1 MACTPCFTKRIDNCA
16 ESVTIDGQLLPNT
29 VYTWVITDRFGH
41 EWSYNITTD
50 ADGSFEIDLT
60 DPMFPAGLFNQFA
73 ALTLQVFLYADR
85 CEPATMIFC
94 DTEYNCLTFSVGAGN
109 YTYIEQN
116 RPDEVLTCCF
126 EEILYADIADLIL
139 NNGITEGM
147 LYRIT
152 DATEYDINLIVTGL
166 NTSSVSGLAYSEE
179 FPQDEI
185 FYDIDNDV
193 ITRRTDTIKKLSAPF
208 DWRNKMHELTIRT
221 FNASALTFPCTPVSY
236 SYDGSPITVASP
248 DSTTAGMVFNN
259 YSDVLV
265 WLQSVLGGMAC
276 RVNGGGAMTEHLLSL
291 YNLST
296 FDPLFTTFTLNDGT
310 NKVISFTDTTDDF
323 YTFGNTIYADN
334 GSGAADV
341 VTPAAN
347 GNGGNC
353 INIWVND
360 YQITAVPTVI
370 GDSVRDVRCGSA
382 IINDGAYNIQINYE
396 SDKSYFF
403 NYNGGGNNI
412 IADIGNMYQNS
423 AYGISVASNIVASV
437 LGCSLTGFEQY
448 KFGDTV
454 LTFRRATER
463 TDNFLGLY
471 DYRNG
476 ISIQA
481 KSTFEI
487 PFTQTVDRITEES
500 TAQGFANMPEI
511 MLKPTDANTLTLTNT
526 PIGSLANAGEII
538 CEDGPIT
545 LDGSNGDY
553 AILRPVTLQAYPG
566 LSFWQVTEYHNFA

>member
-185 FYDIDNDV
+185 FYDIANDV

-208 DWRNKMHELTIRT
+208 DWRNKMHTLTIRK
-221 FNASALTFPCTPVSY
+221 FDAEAIGFPCTPVSY
-236 SYDGSPITVASP
+236 SYDGSPVAIATP
-248 DSTTAGMVFNN
+248 DATTAGMVFN
-259 YSDVLV
+259 DATDILV
-265 WLQSVLGGMAC
+265 WLQSVLGSMAC
-276 RVNGGGAMTEHLLSL
+276 RVDGVDYSL
-291 YNLST
+291 ALYSLST
-296 FDPLFTTFTLNDGT
+296 FDPLFTDFTLNDGAD
-310 NKVISFTDTTDDF
+310 KVVSFEDTEEYF
-323 YTFGNTIYADN
+323 YTFGNTIQATGGNTDLM
-334 GSGAADV
+334 
-341 VTPAAN
+341 TPASD
-347 GNGGNC
+347 GNGGTC
-353 INIWVND
+353 FNIWVND
-360 YQITAVPTVI
+360 YVGTAVPTVI
-370 GDSVRDVRCGSA
+370 GDAAHDIKCGSA
-382 IINDGAYNIQINYE
+382 IINDGASNIRINYE
-396 SDKSYFF
+396 SSNSFF
-403 NYNGGGNNI
+403 FGLINSSSNVI
-412 IADIGNMYQNS
+412 SDIGNIYFNS
-423 AYGISVASNIVASV
+423 AYGAYFPANVVAGV
-437 LGCSLTGFEQY
+437 LGSFLTGFTGY
-448 KFGDTV
+448 FYGNSL
-454 LTFRRATER
+454 LTQRYATER
-463 TDNFLGLY
+463 TDSSLGLY
-471 DYRNG
+471 DYRDG
-476 ISIQA
+476 RSIQVPA
-481 KSTFEI
+481 TFFI
-487 PFTQTVDRITEES
+487 GFTQTVDQITEYS
-500 TAQGFANMPEI
+500 TLLGSANIPEI
-511 MLKPTDANTLTLTNT
+511 ILKPISANTLKLTNT
-526 PIGSLANAGEII
+526 AIASLANAGEII

-545 LDGSNGDY
+545 LDGANGDY
-553 AILRPVTLQAYPG
+553 AVLRPVQLQAYPG
-566 LSFWQVTEYHNFA
+566 LSFWQVIEYHNFV